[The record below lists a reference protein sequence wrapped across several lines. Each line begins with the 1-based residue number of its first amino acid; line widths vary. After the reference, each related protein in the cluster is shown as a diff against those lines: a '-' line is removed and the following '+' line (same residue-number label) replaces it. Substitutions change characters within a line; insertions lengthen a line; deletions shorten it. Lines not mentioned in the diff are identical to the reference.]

1 MGKSHFS
8 VDGCT
13 FHLLVEL
20 WFHPVFGVII
30 VQWIT
35 LILEWLEFWNVVHL
49 QDCFLSSRG
58 SFIFHVHCSWWIRGQ
73 TWKERLFNVASEERD
88 IGAPASGSWLPNPS
102 PSAETQWPDCF
113 IIPPSVDAQN
123 HLFLL
128 SNLRGAVACFA
139 QIEFSLT
146 GSHYF

>member
-58 SFIFHVHCSWWIRGQ
+58 SFIFHVHCSWWIRAQ
-73 TWKERLFNVASEERD
+73 TRKERLFNVASEERD

-102 PSAETQWPDCF
+102 PSVRNSVTWLFHYPSLSWCSE
-113 IIPPSVDAQN
+113 PPVFAFQSTWCSC
-123 HLFLL
+123 LL
-128 SNLRGAVACFA
+128 CTNWVP
-139 QIEFSLT
+139 LT
-146 GSHYF
+146 GSYYF